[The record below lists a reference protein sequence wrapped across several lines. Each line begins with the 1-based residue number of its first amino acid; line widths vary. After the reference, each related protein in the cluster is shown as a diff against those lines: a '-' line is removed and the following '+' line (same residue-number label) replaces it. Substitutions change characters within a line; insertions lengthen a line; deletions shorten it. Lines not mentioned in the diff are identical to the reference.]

1 MPWSLNAHAAEAY
14 TSLCEERIKQINT
27 AGPLR
32 SAGSCRCSSTGEQL
46 NYQKDDEFESH
57 PLAKA
62 AERLSPL
69 IPKISLPYS
78 QGKAFYR
85 IRNSPAFPRLYRAKQ
100 ERQMN
105 AKLSIVLRIATLGL
119 CLVWRFLVSGAI
131 FQNPHIS
138 RAKLRHQS
146 EREERNDKRRTEG
159 HHA

>member
-14 TSLCEERIKQINT
+14 TSLCAERIKQINT
-27 AGPLR
+27 AERKG

-69 IPKISLPYS
+69 IPTISLPYS

-85 IRNSPAFPRLYRAKQ
+85 IRNRPAFPRLYRAKQ

-119 CLVWRFLVSGAI
+119 CLVWRFLVSGSDI
-131 FQNPHIS
+131 PEPS
-138 RAKLRHQS
+138 YKQS
-146 EREERNDKRRTEG
+146 ETASPKRKRG
-159 HHA
+159 KK